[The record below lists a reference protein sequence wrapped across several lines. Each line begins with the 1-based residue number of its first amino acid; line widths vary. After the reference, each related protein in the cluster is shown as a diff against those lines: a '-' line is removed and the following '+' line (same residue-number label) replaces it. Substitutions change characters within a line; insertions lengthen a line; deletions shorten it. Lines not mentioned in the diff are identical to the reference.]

1 MFEIDSSDNYIWNVQ
16 GINLISRQ
24 INGEMF
30 YCMYNAHA
38 DITRMVDEN
47 GELAEKYYYDEWCVE
62 TETLKYGDVNC
73 DGEVDLSDYSSLKSF
88 ILQETEK
95 LTKEQQIVSDV
106 NGDGTVN
113 MTDANLLKFSVLHPE
128 SVNFPADTNK
138 DGFIN
143 EKNDIKY
150 AGYFYDAETGLYY
163 LNARF
168 YDPETAR
175 FIQQDS
181 YSGDIF
187 DPLSLNLYTYA
198 QNNPISYYDPTGH
211 SIKSLL
217 KKAKETVNKAKETV
231 KSAFNNTVKAAKQT
245 VQKAKQTVTKAAN
258 EYKENWNS
266 GISQLKS
273 SGPVGKAFAAYSEG
287 AVNSLNNMGKGVAKF
302 ANDPMGTVSESVNYF
317 LEDPVRNNPIAEIVR
332 SQQEIQTAIMR
343 LDYETVAYK
352 IGGLSSDIAVAG
364 ITGGA
369 AKGIAG
375 KLSGKFLP
383 EGIHIN
389 KTLEFNNP
397 FSPQYAFAGAPAV
410 SAGAVSVSISI
421 NASSEAVAKAFGYAA
436 GGVVTATT
444 AQNIVY
450 SKTLSGQSSGGESSQ
465 GSNNT
470 GRMAMVNKVHPV
482 TGVKFDEKGFP
493 IFDSKFDM
501 HLEKTDYLKSR
512 GTHFSRASKALYEKI
527 QNDQDFAALF
537 TQNEIE
543 IFKAGGVPK
552 KYTWHHNQEPGLM
565 QLVDRD
571 IHKQTGH
578 DGGFSIWGPGNK

>member
-1 MFEIDSSDNYIWNVQ
+1 MRTGKEVKSKGVDITTKTNYTYEYDKVMFEIDSSDNYIWNVQ

-47 GELAEKYYYDEWCVE
+47 GELAEKYYYDEWGVE

-143 EKNDIKY
+143 EKNNIKY

-181 YSGDIF
+181 YSGNIL

-198 QNNPISYYDPTGH
+198 QNNLISYYDPTGH

-217 KKAKETVNKAKETV
+217 KKAKDTVKKAASTIKAVATIAKPVVKQAVKSTASIAKTVNTTAINSGVRSAIQPVREAVKYVTNATENIRGQYETGLALM
-231 KSAFNNTVKAAKQT
+231 KTSMFSSGANAIANYYQGTYDTIMGQAEGFNQFYDNPVQT
-245 VQKAKQTVTKAAN
+245 V
-258 EYKENWNS
+258 
-266 GISQLKS
+266 S
-273 SGPVGKAFAAYSEG
+273 S
-287 AVNSLNNMGKGVAKF
+287 
-302 ANDPMGTVSESVNYF
+302 SVNYF
-317 LEDPVRNNPIAEIVR
+317 LSDPLKNNPVYGAGKWCSEFKSAVASNDWNTASYKLGVGVVNTAEVAVSIAIGG
-332 SQQEIQTAIMR
+332 
-343 LDYETVAYK
+343 K
-352 IGGLSSDIAVAG
+352 IGGKIP
-364 ITGGA
+364 TG
-369 AKGIAG
+369 K
-375 KLSGKFLP
+375 
-383 EGIHIN
+383 
-389 KTLEFNNP
+389 
-397 FSPQYAFAGAPAV
+397 V
-410 SAGAVSVSISI
+410 SW
-421 NASSEAVAKAFGYAA
+421 KR
-436 GGVVTATT
+436 T
-444 AQNIVY
+444 
-450 SKTLSGQSSGGESSQ
+450 
-465 GSNNT
+465 
-470 GRMAMVNKVHPV
+470 
-482 TGVKFDEKGFP
+482 
-493 IFDSKFDM
+493 IF
-501 HLEKTDYLKSR
+501 
-512 GTHFSRASKALYEKI
+512 I
-527 QNDQDFAALF
+527 
-537 TQNEIE
+537 
-543 IFKAGGVPK
+543 
-552 KYTWHHNQEPGLM
+552 
-565 QLVDRD
+565 
-571 IHKQTGH
+571 
-578 DGGFSIWGPGNK
+578 